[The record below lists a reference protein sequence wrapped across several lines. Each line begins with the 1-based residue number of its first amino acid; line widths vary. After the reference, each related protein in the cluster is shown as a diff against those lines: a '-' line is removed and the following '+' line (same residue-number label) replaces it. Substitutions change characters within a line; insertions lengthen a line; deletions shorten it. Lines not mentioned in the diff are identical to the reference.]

1 MTYIGNTPQDQ
12 TVLRLEAAK
21 SFSFNVWV
29 QDQTGRSLD
38 ITGATSRIIMK
49 KPPFDPADLSDTS
62 NLIVNDDAVMVDP
75 AVGLMRFNLQAADL
89 NHSAG
94 EYPFSVVFTKDGYS
108 FVMIKGVVEILSNGE
123 LTSTGDVYLGADP
136 AAQQLIVSMAGPKS
150 INVFAGGSLAPGTTS
165 FTDGDKAKLDSIEE
179 GAAVIPEN
187 RLIPPGGNQ
196 GSVLTKMS
204 SATDFSVGW
213 AQPSGGGGGGGG
225 IDPTGIP
232 DGYVPTANGADG
244 WDWEPADPVSISADI
259 IVDSAS
265 KVMMTPAERSKLMG
279 LNYPPQWGDVAGK
292 PMFGTVAL
300 LNTNQV
306 LQPGGVNAATDILTG
321 VLNNARVPRVGELLG
336 ATSGT
341 AAPSGGADG
350 DWYIQ
355 YS

>member
-1 MTYIGNTPQDQ
+1 MTYIGNTPQEQ

-38 ITGATSRIIMK
+38 ITGATARIIMK
-49 KPPFDPADLSDTS
+49 KPPFDESDFSDAS
-62 NLIVNDDAVMVDP
+62 NLITNDDALLVDP

-89 NHSAG
+89 NHSTG

-108 FVMIKGVVEILSNGE
+108 FVMIKGIVEILANGE
-123 LTSTGDVYLGADP
+123 LGSAGAVYVGADP

-165 FTDGDKAKLDSIEE
+165 FTDSDKAKLDTIEA
-179 GAAVIPEN
+179 GAVKIPEN

-204 SATDFSVGW
+204 SATDFTVGW
-213 AQPSGGGGGGGG
+213 AQPQGGGGGGG

-232 DGYVPTANGADG
+232 DGYVPTANGSGG

-259 IVDSAS
+259 IVDTAT
-265 KVMMTPAERSKLMG
+265 KVLMTPAERTKLTG
-279 LNYPPQWGDVAGK
+279 LNYPPQWADVAGK

-300 LNTNQV
+300 LNTSQV
-306 LQPGGVNAATDILTG
+306 LQPGGVNAASDILAG
-321 VLNNARVPRVGELLG
+321 VLNNARVPRVGDLRG
-336 ATSGT
+336 QSSGT
-341 AAPSGGADG
+341 AAPSGGSDG